1 MNKRKD
7 NIYLI
12 GYMGCGKT
20 TVGKLLAC
28 KSGRVF
34 CDLDQEIEH
43 REGQSISQIFETRGE
58 VYFRECESKVL
69 AELLHTSGHIIAL
82 GGGTILQQKNLR
94 LLQEKQAEVIWLDVS
109 PEEIYQRL
117 REDHTR
123 PLLETAATEDEKR
136 RRIADMMKR
145 RRPFYEAA
153 ATRKLEADRMSTEEI
168 AQTLTDLLD
177 PASSWKVWVMNGPNL
192 NFLGIR
198 EPAVYGTQNY
208 AALVSYVEQEGA
220 KLGMKV
226 CCMQS
231 NHEGD
236 LIDMLQNAYYEGVDG
251 IIINPGALTHY
262 SYALRDA
269 IASVQIPAVEVHLS
283 EIQEREDFRHISVT
297 EPVCIAQIS
306 GLGFASY
313 QEGLRRL
320 KEFLQK
326 NS

>member
-1 MNKRKD
+1 MNRGKE

-20 TVGKLLAC
+20 TVGELLAQ

-34 CDLDQEIEH
+34 LDLDQEIED
-43 REGQSISQIFETRGE
+43 REGQSVSQIFNMHGE
-58 VYFRECESKVL
+58 AYFREIENKL
-69 AELLHTSGHIIAL
+69 LEELLCTSGHIIAL
-82 GGGTILQQKNLR
+82 GGGTILQQKNAR
-94 LLQEKQAEVIWLDVS
+94 LLKEKKAEVIWLDVS
-109 PEEIYQRL
+109 PEEVYQRL
-117 REDHTR
+117 REDHSR
-123 PLLETAATEDEKR
+123 PLLETATTEEEKR
-136 RRIADMMKR
+136 KRITEMMTY
-145 RRPFYEAA
+145 RRPFYEGA
-153 ATRKLEADRMSTEEI
+153 ATKRQETEHMSAEEI
-168 AQTLTDLLD
+168 AQKLADSLE
-177 PASSWKVWVMNGPNL
+177 PKKVLVMNGPNL

-220 KLGMKV
+220 KLGLKV
-226 CCMQS
+226 RCMQS

-236 LIDMLQNAYYEGVDG
+236 LIDELQNAYYEGVDG
-251 IIINPGALTHY
+251 IVINPGALTHY

-269 IASVQIPAVEVHLS
+269 IASVQIPTVEVHLS
-283 EIQEREDFRHISVT
+283 DIQEREDFRHVSVT
-297 EPVCIAQIS
+297 EAVCIAQIS

-313 QEGLRRL
+313 REGLIRV